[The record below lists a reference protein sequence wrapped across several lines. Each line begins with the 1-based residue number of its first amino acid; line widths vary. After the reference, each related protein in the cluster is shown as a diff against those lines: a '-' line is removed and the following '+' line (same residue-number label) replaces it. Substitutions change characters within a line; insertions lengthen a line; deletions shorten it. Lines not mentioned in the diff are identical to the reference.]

1 MRQVRVLS
9 AEKKKL
15 DIQNFFFFL
24 IDDANCSLLRLIA
37 KQQQGTSELGFV
49 PNITFYT
56 GKRNKSA
63 RFWKGLKLVV

>member
-1 MRQVRVLS
+1 MRVLS

-15 DIQNFFFFL
+15 DIQNFFFFFL